1 MSGEAEALRALADRL
16 VTPALIVYPVRHHSP
31 ACAWQLRRVFADC
44 APSVVLVEGPRG
56 FTPMVPLLVHPQARM
71 PLAIYTYAVQR
82 GDEDEPE
89 RRRAA
94 YHPFC
99 DHSPE
104 LIALREAQARGLPA
118 RFIDLDFAE
127 QCHLEPADDAAE
139 VSLLDERHFHRSRA
153 LQRLAER
160 LGCRDHEE
168 LWEHLFEADVAD
180 VGWRDHVARLAAYCQ
195 LSREDCT
202 EEELRADG
210 TLQREAEMAWH
221 VRQALEARTPDQGPV
236 LAVVGGF
243 HAVAMPA
250 LLAQAPAR
258 PKIPRGAL
266 IEEASALIRY
276 GHERLDR
283 LNGYAAGMTSPAWHQ
298 GLWERLLRQEARGRH
313 GGVTLREDAALAMLA
328 EIAFE
333 LRGKHGVALPMP
345 SLAAAHEQAL
355 RLAQLRG
362 RPAPL
367 RDDVMDAVT
376 SCFVKG
382 DADADGSVVLSVARR
397 ALCGDAM
404 GQVPPGAHTPPLV
417 RDVAWRLR
425 RQRLK
430 VEDTQPRRA
439 VLDLYRRP
447 AHRITSRLLHGLA
460 FLGVP
465 FAVRTAGP
473 DFAHGIGLDRL
484 QEHWEYAYTAATEG
498 ALVEASVH
506 GASLPLA
513 VAHRFARQLDRMQ
526 AEGQARDARAA
537 ATMLVRACMLG
548 LHDHL
553 QHVVAMLRAAMAED
567 AGFAAVV
574 AAVAQLGLLW
584 ESREPLEAHA
594 LDEVLDLLAAGY
606 HRAIYLGRHLQA
618 EAEAEGVVGGLI
630 QLRELLLSQAGRALD
645 GTLYAELLEDLQHRH
660 AAAWVRGAAT
670 GLRFSAGALD
680 EAGLGTA
687 LAGNFGGLGAAAE
700 SVAFLRGL
708 LQTAREVAWQQPEVV
723 RGLDV
728 LLEDWSA
735 DEFIAHLPD
744 LRLAFAA
751 MTPKET
757 ERIASAVAGLHDRED
772 IGGLVHRHLDAGQV
786 AQHLAWS
793 ATVARTLAEDGLSSW
808 GAP

>member
-808 GAP
+808 GAL

>member
-31 ACAWQLRRVFADC
+31 ACAWQLRRLFADC
-44 APSVVLVEGPRG
+44 APSAVLVEGPRG

-118 RFIDLDFAE
+118 SFIDLEFAE

-139 VSLLDERHFHRSRA
+139 VSLLDERHFRRSRA

-168 LWEHLFEADVAD
+168 LWEHLFEADVAE
-180 VGWRDHVARLAAYCQ
+180 VGWRDHFARLAAYCQ

-202 EEELRADG
+202 EEELMADG

-236 LAVVGGF
+236 LAVGGGF

-283 LNGYAAGMTSPAWHQ
+283 LNGYGAGMTSPAWHQ
-298 GLWERLLRQEARGRH
+298 DLWERMLRQEARGKH
-313 GGVTLREDAALAMLA
+313 DGTTLREDAALAMLA

-382 DADADGSVVLSVARR
+382 DADADGSVVLAVARR

-537 ATMLVRACMLG
+537 AAMLVRACVLG

-553 QHVVAMLRAAMAED
+553 PRVVAMLRAAMAED

-574 AAVAQLGLLW
+574 GAVAQLGLLW
-584 ESREPLEAHA
+584 ESREPLEARA
-594 LDEVLDLLAAGY
+594 LDELPDLLAAGY
-606 HRAIYLGRHLQA
+606 QRAIYLGRHLQA

-630 QLRELLLSQAGRALD
+630 QLRELLLSQAGRTLD
-645 GTLYAELLEDLQHRH
+645 GALYAELLEDLQHRH

-687 LAGNFGGLGAAAE
+687 LAGHFGGLGAAAE

-728 LLEDWSA
+728 LLEGWSA

-757 ERIASAVAGLHDRED
+757 ERIAGAVAGLHGLEE
-772 IGGLVHRHLDAGQV
+772 IGGLVHRDLDAGQV

-793 ATVARTLAEDGLSSW
+793 ATVARTLAADGLSSW

>member
-31 ACAWQLRRVFADC
+31 ACAWQLRRLFADC
-44 APSVVLVEGPRG
+44 APSAVLVEGPRG

-82 GDEDEPE
+82 GGEDEPE

-118 RFIDLDFAE
+118 SFIDLEFAE

-139 VSLLDERHFHRSRA
+139 VSLLDERHFRRSRA

-168 LWEHLFEADVAD
+168 LWEQLFEADVAD

-202 EEELRADG
+202 EEELMADG

-221 VRQALEARTPDQGPV
+221 VRKALEARTPDHGPV

-298 GLWERLLRQEARGRH
+298 GLWERMLRQEARGKH
-313 GGVTLREDAALAMLA
+313 DGTTLREDAALAMLA

-382 DADADGSVVLSVARR
+382 DADADGSVVLAVARR

-513 VAHRFARQLDRMQ
+513 GAHRFARQLDRMQ
-526 AEGQARDARAA
+526 TEGQARDARAA
-537 ATMLVRACMLG
+537 AAMLVRACVLG

-553 QHVVAMLRAAMAED
+553 PRVVAMLRAAMAED

-574 AAVAQLGLLW
+574 GAVAQLGLLW
-584 ESREPLEAHA
+584 ESREPLEARA
-594 LDEVLDLLAAGY
+594 LDELPDLLAAGY
-606 HRAIYLGRHLQA
+606 QRAIYLGRHLQA

-630 QLRELLLSQAGRALD
+630 QLRELLLSQAGRTLD
-645 GTLYAELLEDLQHRH
+645 GALYAELLEDLQHRH

-687 LAGNFGGLGAAAE
+687 LAGHFGGLGAAAE

-728 LLEDWSA
+728 LLEGWSA

-757 ERIASAVAGLHDRED
+757 ERIAGAVAGLHGLEE
-772 IGGLVHRHLDAGQV
+772 IGGLVHRDLDARQV

-793 ATVARTLAEDGLSSW
+793 ATVARTLAADGLSSW